1 MTESDHPRGGRLAAV
16 RLLRFGGALALAA
29 ALMLLPLAARET
41 APSRSM
47 EDSLDRL
54 LAGRRPA
61 SIKVALYA
69 VSIDDGRVL
78 YSRSADDPMIPAS
91 NMKLITAAAALWAL
105 KPDYVF
111 LTPFHAGGPVR
122 DGVLQ
127 GDLYVQGRGAPDLV
141 CENLWVMARQLRNL
155 GIREVRGGL
164 VGDDTF
170 FDRQGRGR
178 RWKSSY
184 AHRAFA
190 APVSALSCNFSSV
203 NVIVRPAERAGDP
216 PVVVTDPF
224 SRFFTVRNSAVTRK
238 GKMTLTVDR
247 RYRDGRNE
255 VLVGGAIPPG
265 YPPSVTLRSVEDP
278 AGYFLA
284 SMVEVAEEVGISFG
298 RAPSLGPLPGNAEE
312 IYTFESRSLGR
323 LLVEMN
329 KYSNNFSAEM
339 VLKTNNFSAEMVLKT
354 IGAEMLGPPGTT
366 AKGLQAVEA
375 YLKHH
380 GFPMAGVVLDDA
392 SGLSRDNRVS
402 ARLLAEVV
410 RHVWNDFETG
420 PEYFSSLPVAG
431 ADGTLEKRMTS
442 GSALRHVR
450 GKSGF
455 INGVSA
461 LSGVAGNP
469 ATGPIAFSILMN
481 GNGLVNGEA
490 KRLQDRI
497 CAVLAGSTPAAAGR

>member
-1 MTESDHPRGGRLAAV
+1 MADSDHSRGGRRAAV

-29 ALMLLPLAARET
+29 TLLLLPLAARET
-41 APSRSM
+41 APPQSM
-47 EDSLDRL
+47 EDGLDRL

-61 SIKVALYA
+61 SMKVALYA

-105 KPDYVF
+105 KPDYVYQ
-111 LTPFHAGGPVR
+111 TPFHAGGPVR
-122 DGVLQ
+122 GGVLQ
-127 GDLYVQGRGAPDLV
+127 GNLHVQGRGAPDLV

-190 APVSALSCNFSSV
+190 APVGALSCNFNSV

-216 PVVVTDPF
+216 PAVVTDPF
-224 SRFFTVRNSAVTRK
+224 SRFFTVRNSVVTRK

-265 YPPSVTLRSVEDP
+265 YPPSVTLCSVEDP

-298 RAPSLGPLPGNAEE
+298 RAPSLGPVPEDAEE

-339 VLKTNNFSAEMVLKT
+339 VLKT
-354 IGAEMLGPPGTT
+354 IGAEVLGPPGT
-366 AKGLQAVEA
+366 AVKGLQAVEA
-375 YLKHH
+375 YLRHH
-380 GFPMAGVVLDDA
+380 GFSLEGLVLDDA

-410 RHVWNDFETG
+410 CHAWNDFEIG
-420 PEYFSSLPVAG
+420 PEFFSSLPVAG
-431 ADGTLEKRMTS
+431 ADGTLEKRMIS
-442 GSALRHVR
+442 GGALRRVR

-455 INGVSA
+455 INGASA

-469 ATGPIAFSILMN
+469 AAGPIAFSILMN

-497 CAVLAGSTPAAAGR
+497 CAVLAASTPAAAGEGR